1 MIPKLDAYVERLRAV
16 PFVRAVSIDEAP
28 VQVGKHRLDALLL
41 IQTPTGQEKLFIEV
55 KSSNMSREM
64 AAQVATLVRD
74 VQPLIVAA
82 PVIGS
87 GIGDFL
93 AENNTSFVDLRG
105 NCHLDLGGRYVARIQ
120 GRSGDQPTTARALR
134 TPSYQ
139 VLFTVLA
146 EPKLI
151 SAPVR
156 TLAAAAGVSR
166 QPVLTLRERLV
177 ELGLVVRGAK
187 GHLWT
192 PHGPGKALD
201 LWLAGFAT
209 SVRQGLLVGRYRT
222 QDADPDALEQRVAPI
237 LDKVGSW
244 RWGGGAASH
253 RMTGYFRGERTVVH
267 VEDPPADLQR
277 RLRGV
282 PAPDGPLIVL
292 RSPGPKGLEGTLP
305 DTAHPLLVYTE
316 LLTDGSER
324 ARDAAQE
331 LADRY
336 AIGRVSRPRCTG
348 RARWRHPS
356 RTRSVPARPCLGF
369 GFVSQEEARVD
380 RCRGRTG

>member
-1 MIPKLDAYVERLRAV
+1 MSSKLNAYLERLRAV
-16 PFVRAVSIDEAP
+16 PFVRAVSVEKKQ
-28 VQVGKHRLDALLL
+28 VRVGKHRVDALVV
-41 IQTPTGQEKLFIEV
+41 IRTPAGKEKVYVEV
-55 KSSNMSREM
+55 KTSNLSREM
-64 AAQVATLVRD
+64 AAQVVTLARD
-74 VQPLIVAA
+74 VKPLIVAA

-93 AENNTSFVDLRG
+93 AENDTSFVDLRG
-105 NCHLDLGGRYVARIQ
+105 NCHIDLGGRYVARIQ
-120 GRSGDQPTTARALR
+120 GQAGPRPAIARGLR

-146 EPKLI
+146 EPSLI

-166 QPVLTLRERLV
+166 QPVTTLRGKLV
-177 ELGLVVRGAK
+177 ELGLVVQGAK
-187 GHLWT
+187 GHMWT
-192 PHGPGKALD
+192 PHGQRKALD
-201 LWLAGFAT
+201 LWLAGYAT
-209 SVRQGLLVGRYRT
+209 SVRLGLLVGTFRT
-222 QDADPDALEQRVAPI
+222 QDMDPDALEQRVAPI

-253 RMTGYFRGERTVVH
+253 RMTGYFHGERTVVH
-267 VEDPPADLQR
+267 VADPPADLQR

-282 PAPDGPLIVL
+282 PAADGPLIVL
-292 RSPGPKGLEGTLP
+292 RSPGPKGLDGARP

-316 LLTDGSER
+316 LLTNGGER

-336 AIGRVSRPRCTG
+336 SIGRT
-348 RARWRHPS
+348 A
-356 RTRSVPARPCLGF
+356 
-369 GFVSQEEARVD
+369 
-380 RCRGRTG
+380 